1 MLAHTRHIHSLIQEI
16 KAVQCNS
23 ASLSRDHL
31 KVPDLMINISYPI
44 DDNISDITSEIK
56 EEMDELDA
64 SVICSDNISD
74 IKAFTKSSD
83 LTKHKKICT
92 SLEKPYKCTECHM
105 AFSESGKQRRHMR
118 IHTKEKPYKCT
129 ECHMTFSQSCGLTTH
144 MKIHTKEKSFKC
156 TECNKAFCQSGHL
169 TTHMR
174 IHTKENPYKCTECNM
189 AFSQS
194 VNLTMS

>member
-16 KAVQCNS
+16 KAVQCSS

-44 DDNISDITSEIK
+44 DDNISDITSEIN

-118 IHTKEKPYKCT
+118 IHIKKCRT
-129 ECHMTFSQSCGLTTH
+129 S
-144 MKIHTKEKSFKC
+144 
-156 TECNKAFCQSGHL
+156 A
-169 TTHMR
+169 
-174 IHTKENPYKCTECNM
+174 
-189 AFSQS
+189 QS
-194 VNLTMS
+194 VT